1 MPRVTV
7 FARPPALS
15 AAPAASVAPDSTAAA
30 VVSAGLLP
38 PPHAHKLSAMD
49 AANNAAKVFFISE
62 SSLL

>member
-15 AAPAASVAPDSTAAA
+15 AAPAASVAPDSAAAA

-49 AANNAAKVFFISE
+49 AANNAAKVFS
-62 SSLL
+62 